1 MGVQRFGVGKLGGMP
16 ALFGKHR
23 LQKRLTNASARN
35 FQSGSSLIEVIMATL
50 VLMICSLGIVGLI
63 SASIV
68 TNNRNKLDST
78 GTMLTQ
84 SIIEQVKATIIG
96 SGSSA
101 LVDCSGT
108 TWTIN
113 TATGGASLSGANI
126 DFTET
131 SPAANYHMDYIVRS
145 PCLTSG
151 TELTTY
157 DVRWHVGLV
166 GTTNTYLVTVGA
178 RMKGHSDGNMFY
190 SLPVNYRVMV
200 GN

>member
-1 MGVQRFGVGKLGGMP
+1 MKTLKDAGKTPRARTGEWCP
-16 ALFGKHR
+16 AIR
-23 LQKRLTNASARN
+23 IS
-35 FQSGSSLIEVIMATL
+35 QSGISVIEVLVATL

-84 SIIEQVKATIIG
+84 AVIERVKSTIIG
-96 SGSSA
+96 SGTSS
-101 LVDCSGT
+101 LVDCNGA

-113 TATGGASLSGANI
+113 TAPGGAATSGTGI

-131 SPAANYHMDYIVRS
+131 TPPTDYHMDYVVRS
-145 PCLTSG
+145 PCSSTG
-151 TELTTY
+151 AEITTY
-157 DVRWHVGLV
+157 DVRWHVELV
-166 GTTNTYLVTVGA
+166 GAPATPTSTFLITVGA
-178 RMKGHSDGNMFY
+178 RMQGHSEGNMFY
-190 SLPVNYRVMV
+190 SLPVAFRVMA

>member
-1 MGVQRFGVGKLGGMP
+1 MSTYPKEKSNQAGIG
-16 ALFGKHR
+16 
-23 LQKRLTNASARN
+23 
-35 FQSGSSLIEVIMATL
+35 LIEVLVATL
-50 VLMICSLGIVGLI
+50 ILMICSLGIVGLI

-96 SGSSA
+96 SGTSA

-113 TATGGASLSGANI
+113 TAPGGAALLGSAI

-145 PCLTSG
+145 PCTTSG
-151 TELTTY
+151 SEITTY
-157 DVRWHVGLV
+157 DVRWHIELV
-166 GTTNTYLVTVGA
+166 GAAAGTPTNTFLVTVGA
-178 RMKGHSDGNMFY
+178 RMKGHSEGNMFY
-190 SLPVNYRVMV
+190 SLPVSFRVMA

>member
-1 MGVQRFGVGKLGGMP
+1 M
-16 ALFGKHR
+16 
-23 LQKRLTNASARN
+23 QKIQSAEKNPRARTSDCRHTMRIS
-35 FQSGSSLIEVIMATL
+35 QSGISVIEVLVATL

-84 SIIEQVKATIIG
+84 AVIERVKSTIIG
-96 SGSSA
+96 SGTSS
-101 LVDCSGT
+101 LVDCNGA

-113 TATGGASLSGANI
+113 TAPGGAATAGTGI

-131 SPAANYHMDYIVRS
+131 SPPTDYHMDYVVRS
-145 PCLTSG
+145 PCSSTG
-151 TELTTY
+151 AEITTY
-157 DVRWHVGLV
+157 DVRWHVELV
-166 GTTNTYLVTVGA
+166 GAPATPTSTFLITVGA
-178 RMKGHSDGNMFY
+178 RMQGHSEGNMFY
-190 SLPVNYRVMV
+190 SLPVSFRVMA